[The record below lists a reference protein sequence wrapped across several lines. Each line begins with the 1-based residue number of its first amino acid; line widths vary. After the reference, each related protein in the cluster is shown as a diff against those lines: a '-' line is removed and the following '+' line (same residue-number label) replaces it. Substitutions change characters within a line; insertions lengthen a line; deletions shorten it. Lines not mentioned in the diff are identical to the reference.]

1 MAGRG
6 LYANMYASGV
16 CSGKIT
22 PGGKRDKKMGGGM
35 TRPMYKGGGLCKKGK
50 GRAYGK
56 NS

>member
-1 MAGRG
+1 
-6 LYANMYASGV
+6 MYASGV